1 MINCAFNKDKQ
12 IVYAE
17 YNARVFLILKI
28 RLNVRFAV
36 CKRRATYF
44 VKLFEVLKQVN
55 PLQHSHQ
62 TLILILSSLISYPY
76 NKGDNKRVSDSHR
89 RCRNG
94 RRAMSVGLSIRLHS
108 S

>member
-62 TLILILSSLISYPY
+62 TLILILSSLISSPLRKRGEGKSSGPIATPSVYPT
-76 NKGDNKRVSDSHR
+76 R
-89 RCRNG
+89 R
-94 RRAMSVGLSIRLHS
+94 
-108 S
+108 